1 MYLDERRD
9 PPQEWEP
16 RNLMEACQGNSP
28 YVAPTVDKYLNNVQY
43 MYTVQC
49 TVQYESFRYIFTP
62 SFTTVAPRIANN
74 TWHKNALFLFIRQL
88 ILQLFFCMKMLFRY
102 AQIRTGYE
110 VQNQKAAKTVVQCTV
125 SAYKCSCLNLKKYCF

>member
-1 MYLDERRD
+1 MYSI
-9 PPQEWEP
+9 
-16 RNLMEACQGNSP
+16 C
-28 YVAPTVDKYLNNVQY
+28 TVNVH
-43 MYTVQC
+43 

-102 AQIRTGYE
+102 AQIRTAYE
-110 VQNQKAAKTVVQCTV
+110 VQNQKTAKTVVQYPLTNV
-125 SAYKCSCLNLKKYCF
+125 HMLKSKIILFLRGPFEALRLKKVH

>member
-1 MYLDERRD
+1 
-9 PPQEWEP
+9 
-16 RNLMEACQGNSP
+16 MEACQGNSP
-28 YVAPTVDKYLNNVQY
+28 YVATTVDKYLNNVQY
-43 MYTVQC
+43 MYSIC

-110 VQNQKAAKTVVQCTV
+110 VQNQKTAKTVVQYPLTNV
-125 SAYKCSCLNLKKYCF
+125 HKLKSKKILFLRGPFEALRLKKVH